1 MLTEAG
7 ELYSCG
13 SNDFGQLGREGG
25 QTRYEVVPGLAPYTI
40 PSAVCGANHSLVLDQ
55 WGSVFSFGSDASGEL
70 GHNQGSNMLRVPR
83 LVKTLATMKV
93 TAVAAGQYHSAALT
107 AGGQLYTWGNNSRG
121 QLGLGR
127 NSDMVFSPS
136 LVESLAG
143 VPLAGVCCG
152 GNHTL
157 AVTRQGLLSCILN
170 GKSKIPFKF

>member
-40 PSAVCGANHSLVLDQ
+40 TSAVCGANHSLVLDQ

-157 AVTRQGLLSCILN
+157 AVTRQGRLSCI
-170 GKSKIPFKF
+170 GTKIFT